1 MKEKNKKEFKSILK
15 NKNGITLIALVITII
30 VMLILVAVTINIAVN
45 GGLFSYAGKA
55 TSDTEKAKQD
65 ELKIAEGGIEVDGK
79 KYDSPEDFIAG
90 IESGSEKFSAIYT
103 ETKEYK
109 ETINGVETVTAWI
122 PKGFAVGTS
131 EGINKVADGLV
142 IEDKAGNQFVW
153 IPVTV
158 TGTTDAEKEASFDAL
173 RTTKNDSNYAEPAS
187 GDETE
192 YNAMRTSV
200 INNGGFYIARYE
212 AGYSMT
218 TGRLTTDSSTVVTP
232 LSKKGAYP
240 YNVVNW
246 SDAKSA
252 SQRMYNDSAKYG
264 VKSTLCY
271 GVQWDAM
278 LSFLGK
284 TSETDSTAWGNYYNA
299 GPFDFAGEYYKYGN
313 DEWKSDTT
321 SKAKDTDMLLQT
333 GASDRNSLKNI
344 YNVAGNVWEWTM
356 EASGSSRR
364 VYRGGGYDCSGDRHP
379 ASSRVNYYGPTYS
392 SDDLGFRPTLYIS

>member
-1 MKEKNKKEFKSILK
+1 MKEKNIKEFKSILK

-30 VMLILVAVTINIAVN
+30 VMLILVGVTINMVVH
-45 GGLFSYAGKA
+45 GGLFQYAGNA
-55 TSDTEKAKQD
+55 TKETELAKQK
-65 ELKIAEGGIEVDGK
+65 ELEL
-79 KYDSPEDFIAG
+79 SN
-90 IESGSEKFSAIYT
+90 IESGKDYDYLIDKYT
-103 ETKEYK
+103 KDETGGDVLTANQEY
-109 ETINGVETVTAWI
+109 TDTNGAKAVI
-122 PKGFAVGTS
+122 PKGFKLTS
-131 EGINKVADGLV
+131 AKTVASGLV

-212 AGYSMT
+212 AGHA
-218 TGRLTTDSSTVVTP
+218 TGRLTGASSVSTIP

-240 YNVVNW
+240 YNWVNW

-252 SQRMYNDSAKYG
+252 SQSMYNDSTKYG

-299 GPFDFAGEYYKYGN
+299 EPFDFAGEYYKYN

-344 YNVAGNVWEWTM
+344 YDVAGNVWEWTM
-356 EASGSSRR
+356 EANDSSIR
-364 VYRGGGYDCSGDRHP
+364 VFRGGNYSNNGDDP
-379 ASSRVNYYGPTYS
+379 ASSRGYDVSPTFS
-392 SDDLGFRPTLYIS
+392 NCTFGFRPTLYIS

>member
-1 MKEKNKKEFKSILK
+1 MKEKVLENKK
-15 NKNGITLIALVITII
+15 GITLIALVITII
-30 VMLILVAVTINIAVN
+30 VMLILVAVTITVAVN
-45 GGLFSYAGKA
+45 GGLFDYARKA
-55 TSDTEKAKQD
+55 ASDTEKAKQD
-65 ELKIAEGGIEVDGK
+65 ELKIAEGQIEVDGK

-109 ETINGVETVTAWI
+109 ETINGVETTTAWI
-122 PKGFAVGTS
+122 PNGFAVGTS

-142 IEDKAGNQFVW
+142 IQDDKGNQFVW
-153 IPVTV
+153 IPVSLE
-158 TGTTDAEKEASFDAL
+158 GNTTAEKEASFDAI
-173 RTTKNDSNYAEPAS
+173 RTTKNNSSYSEPKT
-187 GDETE
+187 GEETE

-218 TGRLTTDSSTVVTP
+218 TGRLSTDSSTVVTP

-299 GPFDFAGEYYKYGN
+299 GPFDFAGEYYKYDN

-356 EASGSSRR
+356 EAYGSSYR
-364 VYRGGGYDCSGDRHP
+364 VDRGGDYVSNGDYDP
-379 ASSRVNYYGPTYS
+379 ASSRGGSGPTS
-392 SDDLGFRPTLYIS
+392 SVDGTGFRPTLYIS